1 MMFKASA
8 CALVALATTI
18 AHGAVIYTNTTQT
31 GSRYNPTPDTT
42 GAPRIAFDDVLIPA
56 ANYGAN
62 SVFEIT
68 KVSIGL
74 RRAGVN
80 SPAQQISL
88 YHSQFVGNTIDMPVN
103 FANFQIPQ
111 SGPTTAF
118 VTEVWSVGDG
128 VNTLFTTSPN
138 ETIAPGFGAFAIG
151 VRMGDTSSNTGWR
164 VTSGPDANINAG
176 WTWDFSTNT
185 AQGPFVFSGAT
196 PPAVTMYL
204 TVEGNFV
211 PAPGVMALMTA
222 CGLAA
227 TRRRR

>member
-1 MMFKASA
+1 MMRFTGPA
-8 CALVALATTI
+8 CAVLALTTV
-18 AHGAVIYTNTTQT
+18 AHGAIIYTNTTQT
-31 GSRYNPTPDTT
+31 GSRYNPSPDAT

-56 ANYGAN
+56 ANYGTN
-62 SVFEIT
+62 NVFEIT

-88 YHSQFVGNTIDMPVN
+88 YHTNFVGNTIDTPVN

-128 VNTLFTTSPN
+128 VTPLFTTVPN
-138 ETIAPGFGAFAIG
+138 ETLAPGFGAFAIG

-164 VTSGPDANINAG
+164 VTNGPDTNLNAG
-176 WTWDFSTNT
+176 WNWDLSNGT
-185 AQGPFVFSGAT
+185 AMGPFTFSGT
-196 PPAVTMYL
+196 NPPAVTMYL
-204 TVEGNFV
+204 EVEGNFV
-211 PAPGVMALMTA
+211 PAPGAKLPAA
-222 CGLAA
+222 CGAVA
-227 TRRRR
+227 ITRRRR